1 MKKLF
6 RLSLFIF
13 MVAALSAYVLDRME
27 VPYREEIDVFSE
39 AYHVDKALVYAMAK
53 AESGFQ
59 TNAVSK
65 KGAVGLMQLMPDTA
79 AWCAEKLGE
88 PQIAEQLTEPAVN
101 IRLGT
106 YYLSYLLKR
115 YGGEE
120 TAAIAAYNAGDG
132 RVDGWLENPDYS
144 PDGKKLLSSPY
155 PETDRYIK
163 KVALYQ
169 KLYRV
174 LYR

>member
-13 MVAALSAYVLDRME
+13 MLAALTAYMLDCIE
-27 VPYREEIDVFSE
+27 VPYREDMDSCSE

-59 TNAVSK
+59 TDAVSQ

-88 PQIAEQLTEPAVN
+88 PLMADQLTDPTVN
-101 IRLGT
+101 IRLGA
-106 YYLSYLLKR
+106 YYLSYLLDR
-115 YGGEE
+115 YEGEE
-120 TAAIAAYNAGDG
+120 SAAIAAYNAGAG
-132 RVDGWLENPDYS
+132 RVDAWLGDAAYS
-144 PDGKKLLSSPY
+144 PDGKRILSSPY

-163 KVALYQ
+163 KVAFYQ